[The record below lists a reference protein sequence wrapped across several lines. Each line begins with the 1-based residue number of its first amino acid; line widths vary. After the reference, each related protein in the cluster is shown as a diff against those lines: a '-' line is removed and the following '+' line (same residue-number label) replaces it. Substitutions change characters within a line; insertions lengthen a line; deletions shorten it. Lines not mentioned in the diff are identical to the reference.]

1 MAAQKIVIDTD
12 IGTDADDSIA
22 IALALASPELD
33 LQAITV
39 AGRQSFYRARI
50 ARRYLELAGRT
61 DIKVFA
67 GRDAPTPVPLGLTA
81 ATPIATLAGQN
92 SKYHFNWFGN
102 EGKGALADPPS
113 ENAETGLQ
121 RIFATD
127 DNIGLVAIGPF
138 TNIYQALSQSAS
150 SSPPGPMAQN
160 IAQMAVMGIHIDP
173 TPFGSA
179 FISPSVDYN
188 LDSDPVAALYCLNLS
203 HLLAKTIW
211 VTADVT
217 LQTWMTGSDLE
228 RLSSSGSPFLQTLVR
243 EINAWTPVQERL
255 FGYNQPGK
263 QAIDNVAF
271 LHDPLTVACVFD
283 RSFCTFEQLN
293 LEIVVDPNG
302 NIRPVRHPSP
312 DPNLSTMVS
321 LNCATTVNAVQ
332 FREFLVDRLASF
344 PWPQDRNTARA

>member
-22 IALALASPELD
+22 LALALASPELD

-67 GRDAPTPVPLGLTA
+67 GRDAPTPKPLGFTA

-113 ENAETGLQ
+113 ENAETALQ

-179 FISPSVDYN
+179 FISLRRLQPRQRPGGGAV
-188 LDSDPVAALYCLNLS
+188 LS
-203 HLLAKTIW
+203 E
-211 VTADVT
+211 
-217 LQTWMTGSDLE
+217 LE
-228 RLSSSGSPFLQTLVR
+228 R
-243 EINAWTPVQERL
+243 A
-255 FGYNQPGK
+255 PGK
-263 QAIDNVAF
+263 DDMGHCGRDLAD
-271 LHDPLTVACVFD
+271 LDD
-283 RSFCTFEQLN
+283 
-293 LEIVVDPNG
+293 
-302 NIRPVRHPSP
+302 
-312 DPNLSTMVS
+312 
-321 LNCATTVNAVQ
+321 Q
-332 FREFLVDRLASF
+332 FR
-344 PWPQDRNTARA
+344 PQAP